1 LQKKLVIFWV
11 LFAVFFQANA
21 QQADS
26 ADFRW
31 GNGFYYNLNVGE
43 SVTFNRVEV
52 KLLKTE
58 NHFNLLKIG
67 TDTLW
72 FKVARRSVPEQ
83 LGGIRIFV
91 ADNKNVKA
99 LTADSLVHGLLSKDA
114 LICISD
120 SRIPLLD
127 PVQYIFPVSFNDGF
141 LWSAEEE
148 SYMFAYYKTDENL
161 QNPAFCNFAGIG
173 FDMHDARGRMKHWL
187 VAVENSRV
195 VWVES
200 KGPDEAGNQACVLL
214 ESASQPGIYYY
225 YSRLYAKNLAVKK
238 GQNLVRG
245 DAIGTAWGDNSW
257 GHFQFTVVKS
267 QTEPTLEECRHYTIN
282 GFPQLFGLYF
292 QNNGYATRSFA
303 RGRIQFGKPRRLNG
317 NRKNN
322 MAFETYSG
330 KGWLLGKWNPADK
343 VEWVSDKND
352 GNIRLKK
359 VLFEGTPA
367 ECKNPNPFF
376 EYQITA
382 PNGTYRI
389 RAKVGDLFLPSWQKL
404 EYEGIASPAKSLDA
418 GETYWTGE
426 RVIKINDGTLN
437 IKIYLD
443 EENNRVAGL
452 SEIVFQ
458 RAY

>member
-1 LQKKLVIFWV
+1 LKRKLCIFLV
-11 LFAVFFQANA
+11 LFAVLFQVSA

-43 SVTFNRVEV
+43 SLTFNRVEV
-52 KLLKTE
+52 KLLKME
-58 NHFNLLKIG
+58 NHFNQIKIG
-67 TDTLW
+67 ADTLW

-83 LGGIRIFV
+83 LGGIRVFV

-99 LTADSLVHGLLSKDA
+99 LTADSLVHGLLTKDA
-114 LICISD
+114 LICLSD
-120 SRIPLLD
+120 SRKPLLD

-141 LWSAEEE
+141 MWSAEEE
-148 SYMFAYYKTDENL
+148 SYMFSYYKTDESGR
-161 QNPAFCNFAGIG
+161 QPAYSSFAGIG
-173 FDMHDARGRMKHWL
+173 FDLNDARGLMKHWL
-187 VAVENSRV
+187 VAMENSRV

-200 KGPDEAGNQACVLL
+200 KNLDEAGNQACVLL
-214 ESASQPGIYYY
+214 ESESQPGIYYY
-225 YSRLYAKNLAVKK
+225 YNRLYAKNLAVKK

-245 DAIGTAWGDNSW
+245 DAIGTAWGDNTW

-267 QTEPTLEECRHYTIN
+267 QTEPTPGECRHYTIN

-292 QNNGYATRSFA
+292 QNNGYTTRSFA
-303 RGRIQFGKPRRLNG
+303 RGRIQFGKPRQVNS
-317 NRKNN
+317 NQKNS
-322 MAFETYSG
+322 MAFEPYSG
-330 KGWLLGKWNPADK
+330 KGWLLGRWNPADR
-343 VEWVSDKND
+343 VEWVSGRND
-352 GNIRLKK
+352 GNVRLKK

-367 ECKNPNPFF
+367 RCENPNNYF

-404 EYEGIASPAKSLDA
+404 EYEGIASSAKSLDA

-426 RVIKINDGTLN
+426 RVVKINDGTLN

-443 EENNRVAGL
+443 EEENRVAGL

>member
-1 LQKKLVIFWV
+1 VLLVV
-11 LFAVFFQANA
+11 LFRVNA
-21 QQADS
+21 QHADS

-43 SVTFNRVEV
+43 GVTFNRMEV
-52 KLLKTE
+52 KLLKIE
-58 NHFNLLKIG
+58 NHYNQLKIG
-67 TDTLW
+67 EDTLW
-72 FKVARRSVPEQ
+72 LKVARRTVPEQ
-83 LGGIRIFV
+83 SGGIRIFV
-91 ADNKNVKA
+91 ADNKKVKS
-99 LTADSLVHGLLSKDA
+99 LNSDLLVHGLLTKDA
-114 LICISD
+114 LICLSD
-120 SRIPLLD
+120 YLLPLLD

-141 LWSAEEE
+141 MWGAEEE
-148 SYMFAYYKTDENL
+148 SYMFSYYKTDETGK
-161 QNPAFCNFAGIG
+161 QPAYHNFAGIG
-173 FDMHDARGRMKHWL
+173 FDLHNARGIMKHWL

-200 KGPDEAGNQACVLL
+200 KGLDEAGNQACVLL
-214 ESASQPGIYYY
+214 ESESQPGIYYFY
-225 YSRLYAKNLAVKK
+225 NHLYAKNLAVKK

-245 DAIGTAWGDNSW
+245 DAIGTAWGDNTW

-267 QTEPTLEECRHYTIN
+267 QTEPTLEECRHNTIN

-292 QNNGYATRSFA
+292 RQNGNPARSFA
-303 RGRIQFGKPRRLNG
+303 RGRILFGKPRHVSG
-317 NRKNN
+317 NQKNS
-322 MAFETYSG
+322 MAYEPYSG
-330 KGWLLGKWNPADK
+330 KGWLLGKWNPTDR
-343 VEWVSDKND
+343 VEWVSSKND
-352 GNIRLKK
+352 GNVRLKK

-367 ECKNPNPFF
+367 QCKNPDNYF

-404 EYEGIASPAKSLDA
+404 EFEGIASSDKSLDA

-426 RVIKINDGTLN
+426 RVVKINDGTLN
-437 IKIYLD
+437 IRIYMD
-443 EENNRVAGL
+443 EKENRVAGL